1 MKLMMSIFQSQA
13 KGLVCIVKK
22 LLVMSEVSHGLILH
36 QQFAINTQR
45 GQKPPLRKANMDPRT
60 KVIPAGSPVVIHYNN
75 QDSRKVFLDYPH
87 FFDPKD
93 MEYSVL
99 FKSWSV
105 LKISKSIYS
114 YEVNGWYIKDRK
126 LMEVA

>member
-1 MKLMMSIFQSQA
+1 
-13 KGLVCIVKK
+13 
-22 LLVMSEVSHGLILH
+22 
-36 QQFAINTQR
+36 
-45 GQKPPLRKANMDPRT
+45 MDPRT

-75 QDSRKVFLDYPH
+75 QDSREVFLDYPH

-114 YEVNGWYIKDRK
+114 YEVDPKYVKERK

>member
-1 MKLMMSIFQSQA
+1 
-13 KGLVCIVKK
+13 
-22 LLVMSEVSHGLILH
+22 
-36 QQFAINTQR
+36 
-45 GQKPPLRKANMDPRT
+45 MDPRT

-75 QDSRKVFLDYPH
+75 NQDSRKVFLSYPH

-93 MEYSVL
+93 MEYSML

-105 LKISKSIYS
+105 FKISKSIYS